1 MTVMPLHLHHDGL
14 SRPLENP
21 RLRVLSLGAGVQST
35 TLALMAARGDLG
47 VTPDCA
53 IFADT
58 GDEPLA
64 VYRHL
69 AWLMGPGVLPF
80 PVHVVKCEKP
90 LGIAL
95 VEGDD
100 AARIPFHVGA
110 GGLGTRQCTRNW
122 KLRPIRR
129 KTRELLGAAPRG
141 AVSGV
146 AEMWIGISTDEVARI
161 KPSGVGYT
169 YNRHVLIEARM
180 SRQDCIAWLR
190 DRQYR
195 LPRKS
200 RCRYCPYQSN
210 DEWSELAGE
219 PSEWLQAVALDD
231 WLRAPQQVQR
241 FRGEVYLHASRK
253 PLKEVDLT
261 KLSPPSFFDN
271 ECEGMCG
278 V

>member
-1 MTVMPLHLHHDGL
+1 MGIHLHHDGL

-47 VTPDCA
+47 AMPDCA

-64 VYRHL
+64 VYEHL
-69 AWLMGPGVLPF
+69 AWLMSPGVLPY
-80 PVHVVKCEKP
+80 PVHVTKCEKP

-110 GGLGTRQCTRNW
+110 GGLGARQCTRNW

-129 KTRELLGAAPRG
+129 KTRELLGATPRG
-141 AVSGV
+141 GVKGV

-169 YNRHVLIEARM
+169 YNRHPLIEARM
-180 SRQDCIAWLR
+180 SRQDCFAWLR

-195 LPRKS
+195 IPHKS
-200 RCRYCPYQSN
+200 RCVYCPYQSN
-210 DEWSELAGE
+210 A
-219 PSEWLQAVALDD
+219 EWLSLTAEPTEWAQAVALDE
-231 WLRAPQQVQR
+231 WLRGAAQVAR
-241 FRGEVYLHASRK
+241 FRGETFLHASRQ
-253 PLKEVDLT
+253 
-261 KLSPPSFFDN
+261 PPAAQVS
-271 ECEGMCG
+271 
-278 V
+278 